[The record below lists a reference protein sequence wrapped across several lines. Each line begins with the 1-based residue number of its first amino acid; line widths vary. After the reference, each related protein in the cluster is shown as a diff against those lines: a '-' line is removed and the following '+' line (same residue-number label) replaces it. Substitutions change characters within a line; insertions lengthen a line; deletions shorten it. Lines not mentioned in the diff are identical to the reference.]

1 MKAVPAG
8 HNTQMVADY
17 IAAKVPGAGLRFAPG
32 QFVAFAF
39 LSDTDEF
46 VGGCV
51 ISNFR
56 EGPYGNDCE
65 ISCAAESSVAFRH
78 GVIHAVMQYVFV
90 QLGCIRLT
98 AITTKRNHRTRAFLE
113 ALGFAL
119 EGNIRR
125 AYDGKRDALIYGL
138 MADDCRYLGAG
149 GLNGEIVTETADAA

>member
-1 MKAVPAG
+1 MKAIPAG
-8 HNTQMVADY
+8 QNTQMVADY
-17 IAAKVPGAGLRFAPG
+17 IASKVPGAGLRFAPG
-32 QFVAFAF
+32 QFQAFAF

-56 EGPYGNDCE
+56 SGPYGNDCE
-65 ISCAAESSVAFRH
+65 ISCAAETSVAFRH
-78 GVIHAVMQYVFV
+78 GVVHAVMQYVFV
-90 QLGCIRLT
+90 QLQCTRLT
-98 AITTKRNHRTRAFLE
+98 AITTKRNSRTRAFLQ

-138 MADDCRYLGAG
+138 LVEDCRFLGAG
-149 GLNGEIVTETADAA
+149 GLNGEVNTAGTCAA